1 MLEFLGFALDCN
13 GGGLFQLDDWRLPIP
28 VPLGWRA
35 LEVLSVLVERRGTI
49 VSRKEII
56 DAVWPGITVAENNLT
71 IQISSLRRVLDAG
84 RGEVSC
90 IQTVPGR
97 GYRFV
102 GSVTRVD
109 DVAGQGI
116 PVSGSEAVVPPPPRL
131 SMVILPFVSLDDDP
145 DEDRLGNAITDDL
158 TTELARL
165 PGARVIARRTAD
177 VLSGRP
183 DDIRRLDGD
192 LSVRYVIEGSVRRLS
207 NVLRVNA
214 KLVST
219 ETNTHLWAGRFDEV
233 AEDRTL
239 GQEAIIGR
247 LRSILSLQLLKA
259 ENARSMRERP
269 DRPDAYDLL
278 LRAWPAWGNTSGL
291 DSLAEAAAFFEQSL
305 QLDPLLVPA
314 MCGLAYV
321 LVDRYKVP
329 GSPVWADES
338 LLERAAVLLA
348 KAATIEPDNE
358 RLLYSQGFLL
368 LAEARFAEACAV
380 LQRVAELLPNEYP
393 AHRGL
398 GLSLI
403 ANGQA
408 ERALPVLERAIRLD
422 PVSPTN
428 RFMHLWA
435 GFASLLLQRDEAAPA
450 LLQQALVGGAVASP
464 AWQHRC
470 YLYMASAQAL
480 LGKLQEARDALAEAN
495 RLWPFA
501 TVRGLP
507 PTVCGPRGR
516 PPASFRNQI
525 EHIKEGLRLAG
536 LRDHAVEDA
545 DFGVAPNSELHTDLF
560 GYTPT
565 SVPGAA
571 TISTGAVAALQKEGT
586 AILIDVALESW
597 GWSLQGAVGLQG
609 MGCGN
614 AFSETRQHRFES
626 KIRGLTRG
634 DLSVPI
640 VTFCTNSERFTGYNL
655 ALRLVALGYTNIYWY
670 RGGREAWEVAGL
682 PETPIDVQDW

>member
-1 MLEFLGFALDCN
+1 M
-13 GGGLFQLDDWRLPIP
+13 
-28 VPLGWRA
+28 
-35 LEVLSVLVERRGTI
+35 LVERRGTI

-192 LSVRYVIEGSVRRLS
+192 LGVRYVIEGSVRRLS

-321 LVDRYKVP
+321 LVDRYKVTRVTRLGGRKSARTSGRSARESSDDRAGQRTATLQSGVP
-329 GSPVWADES
+329 AAGGGSLRGSMCCASARRRATPERISRAPRIGTEPNC
-338 LLERAAVLLA
+338 ERAGG
-348 KAATIEPDNE
+348 TGI
-358 RLLYSQGFLL
+358 
-368 LAEARFAEACAV
+368 ARA
-380 LQRVAELLPNEYP
+380 
-393 AHRGL
+393 
-398 GLSLI
+398 
-403 ANGQA
+403 
-408 ERALPVLERAIRLD
+408 RASHTP
-422 PVSPTN
+422 
-428 RFMHLWA
+428 
-435 GFASLLLQRDEAAPA
+435 
-450 LLQQALVGGAVASP
+450 
-464 AWQHRC
+464 
-470 YLYMASAQAL
+470 
-480 LGKLQEARDALAEAN
+480 
-495 RLWPFA
+495 
-501 TVRGLP
+501 
-507 PTVCGPRGR
+507 GP
-516 PPASFRNQI
+516 
-525 EHIKEGLRLAG
+525 
-536 LRDHAVEDA
+536 
-545 DFGVAPNSELHTDLF
+545 
-560 GYTPT
+560 
-565 SVPGAA
+565 
-571 TISTGAVAALQKEGT
+571 
-586 AILIDVALESW
+586 
-597 GWSLQGAVGLQG
+597 
-609 MGCGN
+609 
-614 AFSETRQHRFES
+614 
-626 KIRGLTRG
+626 GLTHQSIHASMGRIR
-634 DLSVPI
+634 I
-640 VTFCTNSERFTGYNL
+640 VAIATR
-655 ALRLVALGYTNIYWY
+655 
-670 RGGREAWEVAGL
+670 
-682 PETPIDVQDW
+682 